1 MSDLVRLDRGGLA
14 PLTSYNRPAQGSG
27 AATAPL
33 AGSSAA
39 ADQMRTGM
47 IRGVVPAVEQSL
59 VAVVISPDVSETFA
73 DLRPD
78 VLRPIQS
85 WQELPAI
92 LQDLREQAAGRKVVL
107 DLAVHGNNGT
117 GLKVVSSGVRGDIA
131 SITSIA
137 EVNRMISEAG
147 YAPGEIV
154 ILTEGCNVHRSW
166 AISADGFTATE
177 RESATAQ
184 ARQLATKRGLEKAP
198 EIVDRGPTAID
209 KQYEWRGRGPGTN
222 WISTVLLQY
231 LTNRTEGA
239 PLHDLREYRNR
250 QAPLEGVNAEVK
262 WADARRGE
270 MVSQLQGTRFVPGSQ
285 PATGGQPHAKA
296 PTELPSQASSA
307 RMRMLDRVNGAVTPS
322 AASAPRQAAP
332 VSPAPTQ
339 APPATRQ
346 AAPVSPAPVQAPS
359 VQPGQNATGGMRF
372 IDRLRQNAGQP

>member
-14 PLTSYNRPAQGSG
+14 PLTSYNRPAQASG
-27 AATAPL
+27 AAAPPV
-33 AGSSAA
+33 AGSSAG
-39 ADQMRTGM
+39 ADRMRTGM
-47 IRGVVPAVEQSL
+47 VRGVVPAVEQSL

-92 LQDLREQAAGRKVVL
+92 LRDLREQAAGRKVVL

-131 SITSIA
+131 SITSVA
-137 EVNRMISEAG
+137 EVNRMISDAG

-166 AISADGFTATE
+166 VVSADGFTATE

-184 ARQLATKRGLEKAP
+184 ARQLATKRGLEKTP

-250 QAPLEGVNAEVK
+250 QAPLEGVNAEVQ

-270 MVSQLQGTRFVPGSQ
+270 MVAQLHGTRFVPGSQ
-285 PATGGQPHAKA
+285 PTTGGRPQAQA
-296 PTELPSQASSA
+296 PTELPSPTPSASQT
-307 RMRMLDRVNGAVTPS
+307 RMRMLDRVNGAAAPS
-322 AASAPRQAAP
+322 ANRQAAP
-332 VSPAPTQ
+332 ATPAPVQ

-346 AAPVSPAPVQAPS
+346 TAPGSPAPVQAPS
-359 VQPGQNATGGMRF
+359 VQPGESPAGGMRF
-372 IDRLRQNAGQP
+372 IDRLRQNATQP